1 MLDLPE
7 DKIRAV
13 DASNMLGTIH
23 GSPEM
28 LERALAA
35 FDGKAIRPARK
46 VRRVVIVGMGGSAMG
61 GDYLAA
67 WAALEGT
74 APVEVVRTYALPA
87 YVDADTLVLAIS
99 YSGNTEETLAAFAEA
114 HRRGAMVAAI
124 ATGNKLEALAKKHGA
139 PFVRIEGGHQP
150 RAALPILLATSAL
163 VLEAYGVIKARAALT
178 EALPD
183 LRALAADL
191 APEAGTARNEAK
203 RIALA
208 LQDSVPIVY
217 GADELV
223 PAARR
228 FANELNE
235 NSKILGFWGAMPEM
249 NHNELVGWAGDDDL
263 DRFTAIFLR
272 REQEHPQI
280 KERYD
285 FTGHLI
291 QERGGR
297 LVQIQAKGK
306 GFVTAMLTATY
317 VGDMVSG
324 YLAVLRGKDPSP
336 VEIITRL
343 KNKLGETG
351 FVDTV
356 AK

>member
-1 MLDLPE
+1 
-7 DKIRAV
+7 
-13 DASNMLGTIH
+13 
-23 GSPEM
+23 
-28 LERALAA
+28 
-35 FDGKAIRPARK
+35 
-46 VRRVVIVGMGGSAMG
+46 
-61 GDYLAA
+61 
-67 WAALEGT
+67 
-74 APVEVVRTYALPA
+74 
-87 YVDADTLVLAIS
+87 
-99 YSGNTEETLAAFAEA
+99 
-114 HRRGAMVAAI
+114 
-124 ATGNKLEALAKKHGA
+124 
-139 PFVRIEGGHQP
+139 
-150 RAALPILLATSAL
+150 
-163 VLEAYGVIKARAALT
+163 
-178 EALPD
+178 
-183 LRALAADL
+183 
-191 APEAGTARNEAK
+191 
-203 RIALA
+203 
-208 LQDSVPIVY
+208 
-217 GADELV
+217 
-223 PAARR
+223 
-228 FANELNE
+228 
-235 NSKILGFWGAMPEM
+235 MPEM